1 MKTYILE
8 PTYKKSVCEVELW
21 RKIDTILSTDN
32 DDNWYTSWNGPILRK
47 ECWWR
52 WGEFTLE
59 IPETEEEI
67 DVFLNEKGFGTLEEY
82 LEYQGV
88 DIDCS
93 FDENENENENEN
105 GDAINENGTK
115 EKKHED
121 KHKKPKLEDTLLQ
134 YEEEDE
140 HVLPPE
146 ADCNYCWDGQGT
158 DFNIAT
164 TRNSR
169 NMTDEEKK
177 EMKDE
182 ATRVYCDEE
191 MYEEGLEML
200 GWEHYSTIYEVHC
213 AMTVTLQETDEEKM
227 CRELK
232 EFQTK
237 FQKDLEDFPETLGN
251 IFETQNDN
259 DGASSECGAT
269 VHTAYRD
276 AVKKFGTNVVLEM
289 MDGYLLQSA
298 DKIFLYDDGA
308 GAGAGVG
315 ASSDD
320 HLPPYM
326 VAASCPNCDLE
337 VIYHFLRN
345 SPSLEGY
352 FQLVL
357 VPLYCI
363 VKAFDDKVQEIR
375 EYHARHSTD
384 LNGDDISQPGAGD
397 YSVYQLTLGG
407 DDAIGNTRFCN
418 APAPYTTKTEPSTD
432 AL

>member
-352 FQLVL
+352 F
-357 VPLYCI
+357 
-363 VKAFDDKVQEIR
+363 
-375 EYHARHSTD
+375 
-384 LNGDDISQPGAGD
+384 
-397 YSVYQLTLGG
+397 
-407 DDAIGNTRFCN
+407 
-418 APAPYTTKTEPSTD
+418 
-432 AL
+432 